1 MILNYRSEAEFDDLS
16 EYRTISHFFR
26 RRLKPGCRPIAD
38 SDLISPADG
47 AVTYAGPVQGFHL
60 HQVKGV
66 KYDLRQFIGPLETID
81 SEVVINIEQYWS
93 LLSLNESL
101 HSTISDNSKFGSLN
115 QVVVYLSPAD
125 YHRFHSPVTWTVF
138 KRRHFPG
145 KLYSVTPSL
154 VRKWPGLFHTN
165 ERVAFIGRWKYGLFA
180 LVAVGATNVG
190 SIVVHFDRELRTNR
204 RDKNSTEKIYEHP
217 LEFQKGAEFGYFNF
231 GSTVVLIFEGPKNIK
246 FETREMR
253 KIRMGE
259 TIHKDL

>member
-1 MILNYRSEAEFDDLS
+1 M
-16 EYRTISHFFR
+16 
-26 RRLKPGCRPIAD
+26 
-38 SDLISPADG
+38 SPVDG
-47 AVTYAGPVQGFHL
+47 AVTYAGPIQGLHL

-81 SEVVINIEQYWS
+81 SEVVMDFDQYWS

-101 HSTISDNSKFGSLN
+101 KSTISDSKLFNNLN

-145 KLYSVTPSL
+145 KLYSVAPSV

-165 ERVAFIGRWKYGLFA
+165 ERVAFIGRWKFGLFA

-190 SIVVHFDRELRTNR
+190 SIVMHCDKELHTNR
-204 RDKNSTEKIYEHP
+204 RRNNNSSEKIYEQP
-217 LEFQKGAEFGYFNF
+217 LRFEKGEEFGYFNF
-231 GSTVVLIFEGPKNIK
+231 GSTIVLIFEGPKNIK
-246 FETREMR
+246 FESRAMR
-253 KIRMGE
+253 KIKMGE
-259 TIHKDL
+259 SIHEGL

>member
-1 MILNYRSEAEFDDLS
+1 M
-16 EYRTISHFFR
+16 
-26 RRLKPGCRPIAD
+26 
-38 SDLISPADG
+38 
-47 AVTYAGPVQGFHL
+47 TYAGPLQGYHL

-81 SEVVINIEQYWS
+81 SDVVINIDQYWS

-101 HSTISDNSKFGSLN
+101 KSSISGSSKLSSLN
-115 QVVVYLSPAD
+115 QIVIYLTPAG
-125 YHRFHSPVTWTVF
+125 YHRFHSPVAWTVF
-138 KRRHFPG
+138 KKRHFPG

-180 LVAVGATNVG
+180 MVAVGATNVG
-190 SIVVHFDRELRTNR
+190 SIVVHFDTELRTNR
-204 RDKNSTEKIYEHP
+204 KDKCSTETIYKSP
-217 LEFQKGAEFGYFNF
+217 LHFEKGEDIGYFNF
-231 GSTVVLIFEGPKNIK
+231 GSTVVLIFEGPNNMK

-259 TIHKDL
+259 SIHEDL